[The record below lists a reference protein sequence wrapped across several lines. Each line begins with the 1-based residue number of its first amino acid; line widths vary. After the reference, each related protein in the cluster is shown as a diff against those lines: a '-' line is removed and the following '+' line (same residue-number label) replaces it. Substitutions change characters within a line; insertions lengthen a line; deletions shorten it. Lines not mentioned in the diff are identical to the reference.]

1 MPLLVLIPVLVKPV
15 VPKLI
20 GQLADVEFNEEA
32 DVVIVMDGLAWV
44 FEMVDV
50 EEITGATAFATGATT
65 TASPVAKSNIAVP
78 IEINFLI
85 MM

>member
-1 MPLLVLIPVLVKPV
+1 
-15 VPKLI
+15 
-20 GQLADVEFNEEA
+20 
-32 DVVIVMDGLAWV
+32 VVIVMDGLAWV